1 MLILSARCSL
11 FIWALSWPAFII
23 GRAWGINIVPLQ
35 LDVGVKFKVLSRVQA
50 EDRFSSQSRSLRT
63 KHCDFVLLVTTVLQ
77 PQNFELL
84 MCLMFKQRLLV
95 TLRFARDVTFCDAAA
110 RNANGGQEMV
120 FDRRRRLISSHYA
133 DVLRWELARVLIES
147 PRLLLTKRKNAGS

>member
-1 MLILSARCSL
+1 MFAVYLGAKLAGL
-11 FIWALSWPAFII
+11 YYWPGSGDKYCPASVGC
-23 GRAWGINIVPLQ
+23 GRQIQ
-35 LDVGVKFKVLSRVQA
+35 QQVLSRVQA

-63 KHCDFVLLVTTVLQ
+63 KHCDFVLLVTTVL
-77 PQNFELL
+77 QNFELL